1 MDFKHFTIIRRKL
14 WRALLPDKYQTIITI
29 FQLMV
34 SHPAYFTLIFQEPS
48 DFSVWFYLACM
59 QLSQSSVPSLTTS
72 PQVLILPSRDAKR
85 VEPRQQAYNKMRYFC
100 LGA

>member
-14 WRALLPDKYQTIITI
+14 WRALLPDKYQTIIII

-59 QLSQSSVPSLTTS
+59 QLLN
-72 PQVLILPSRDAKR
+72 PQFLPSPPLLKS
-85 VEPRQQAYNKMRYFC
+85 
-100 LGA
+100 